1 MSSHNARPP
10 AAAGDGYALFRR
22 VEIGLGMLF
31 FAVTSALVFI
41 GALARAVGEPLIWSI
56 DMAQAAFIWAC
67 VIGADIALDRGAH
80 IEIDIFIRK
89 APQGVRRALA
99 VLWWLAIAVFLLRSV
114 PAHLV
119 GVFLAT
125 LVWYG
130 VQLTRLNVERPMGDT
145 DISYAWVTA
154 AIPAGALL
162 MLLTTL
168 RKLWRGLTG
177 AESFSL
183 EGRDGMVL

>member
-1 MSSHNARPP
+1 MSSDNARPP

-22 VEIGLGMLF
+22 AEIGLGMLF

-99 VLWWLAIAVFLLRSV
+99 VLWWLAIAVFL
-114 PAHLV
+114 
-119 GVFLAT
+119 AT

-183 EGRDGMVL
+183 EGRDGRVL

>member
-1 MSSHNARPP
+1 VSSHNARPP
-10 AAAGDGYALFRR
+10 AAAGDGYAMFRR

-56 DMAQAAFIWAC
+56 DMAQAAFVWAC

-80 IEIDIFIRK
+80 IEIDIFVRK

-99 VLWWLAIAVFLLRSV
+99 VLWWLAIA
-114 PAHLV
+114 
-119 GVFLAT
+119 VFLAT

-154 AIPAGALL
+154 AIPVGALL